1 MRITRATTA
10 QARRQASWIVAQE
23 PWLGLGYREAP
34 LGRWIARQ
42 AGRGLVRLAVES
54 GQIVAIIVTQ
64 PDVLL
69 GHFVALLA
77 VTPAA
82 AGRGVGRALVQ
93 DAAARAA
100 SGRGQGGKTPG
111 RKVKVRWLYTST
123 DTGNRSAAAF
133 YRKLGFVRVGRLP
146 DLVRVGST
154 EILWRLALS

>member
-1 MRITRATTA
+1 MRITRATPA

-34 LGRWIARQ
+34 LGRWMARM
-42 AGRGLVRLAVES
+42 AGRQLVRTALES
-54 GQIVAIIVTQ
+54 GQIIGVIVTQ

-82 AGRGVGRALVQ
+82 IGRGVGRALVQ
-93 DAAARAA
+93 DAVARAA
-100 SGRGQGGKTPG
+100 GRGGAAGKKTG
-111 RKVKVRWLYTST
+111 KVRWLYTST
-123 DTGNRSAAAF
+123 DAGNRAAAGF

-146 DLVRVGST
+146 DLVRVGRT
-154 EILWRLALS
+154 EILWRLAIV

>member
-1 MRITRATTA
+1 MRITGATPA

-23 PWLGLGYREAP
+23 PWRGLGYREAP
-34 LGRWIARQ
+34 LARWLVRQ
-42 AGRGLVRLAVES
+42 AGRGLVRIAVES
-54 GQIVAIIVTQ
+54 GQIIAVIVTQ

-100 SGRGQGGKTPG
+100 SGRGGDAKRPG
-111 RKVKVRWLYTST
+111 RKVRWLYTST
-123 DTGNRSAAAF
+123 DTGNRAAAGF

-154 EILWRLALS
+154 EILWRLALG